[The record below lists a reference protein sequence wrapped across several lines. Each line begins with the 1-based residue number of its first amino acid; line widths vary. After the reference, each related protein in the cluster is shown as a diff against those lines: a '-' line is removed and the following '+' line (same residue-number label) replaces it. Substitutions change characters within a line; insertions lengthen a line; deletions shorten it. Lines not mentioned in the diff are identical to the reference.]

1 MRTDQSSIIGP
12 RAIASFETARS
23 FGGTTITDQQTFEP
37 DDEDEPTRLER
48 DTLRKIPDQLP
59 YSAFLVAVVEL
70 CERFA
75 YYGMSG
81 PFQNYI
87 ANKYHDPSGNPGA
100 IGMSA
105 SYEFFYGELR

>member
-1 MRTDQSSIIGP
+1 MD
-12 RAIASFETARS
+12 SFDTTRS
-23 FGGTTITDQQTFEP
+23 FGGTTLANQDTFDVTESDEP
-37 DDEDEPTRLER
+37 DQLER
-48 DTLRKIPDQLP
+48 ETLRKIPDTLP

-87 ANKYHDPSGNPGA
+87 ANKYNDPSGNPGA
-100 IGMSA
+100 LGMWSSA
-105 SYEFFYGELR
+105 FI

>member
-1 MRTDQSSIIGP
+1 VSQPTLP
-12 RAIASFETARS
+12 VW
-23 FGGTTITDQQTFEP
+23 
-37 DDEDEPTRLER
+37 DEDEPTDQER
-48 DTLRKIPDQLP
+48 ITLRKIPDQLP

-87 ANKYHDPSGNPGA
+87 ANKYNDPSGNPGA
-100 IGMSA
+100 IGMSN
-105 SYEFFYGELR
+105 LTH